1 MALHNGRFD
10 MADNADGSVDSLES
24 SLTEMDWLGR
34 LNIEGGGLRGL
45 ITSGSLASR
54 KAVDVGTDG
63 RSSQMTMTVPA
74 RVNNKPSFSYTN
86 LITAAITSSPTRK
99 MALSDIYQW
108 ISDRFPYYR
117 HAAPG
122 WKVTSVRFRSE
133 NRTGLVAFS

>member
-1 MALHNGRFD
+1 MALRNGGLD
-10 MADNADGSVDSLES
+10 MADYTDGSVDSLES

-34 LNIEGGGLRGL
+34 LNIEGGGLCEL
-45 ITSGSLASR
+45 ISG
-54 KAVDVGTDG
+54 GTVRRADED
-63 RSSQMTMTVPA
+63 SSETYDSQPTVTVPA
-74 RVNNKPSFSYTN
+74 RVSSKPPFSYTN

-122 WKVTSVRFRSE
+122 WKVK
-133 NRTGLVAFS
+133 

>member
-1 MALHNGRFD
+1 MALHNGSFD
-10 MADNADGSVDSLES
+10 MTDDANGSTDSLES

-34 LNIEGGGLRGL
+34 LNMEGGVLRGL
-45 ITSGSLASR
+45 IGGTATRRGVDDGA
-54 KAVDVGTDG
+54 DVGG
-63 RSSQMTMTVPA
+63 IQSAMNAPA
-74 RVNNKPSFSYTN
+74 RVNSKPSFSYTN

-122 WKVTSVRFRSE
+122 WKVTFPRF
-133 NRTGLVAFS
+133 

>member
-1 MALHNGRFD
+1 
-10 MADNADGSVDSLES
+10 MADDMDGGSVDSLES

-45 ITSGSLASR
+45 IAGSGSAATTR
-54 KAVDVGTDG
+54 KPVVDDDQTN
-63 RSSQMTMTVPA
+63 VPM

-86 LITAAITSSPTRK
+86 LITAAITSSATRK

-122 WKVTSVRFRSE
+122 WKVTFPRFHGITRLGDSAAIP
-133 NRTGLVAFS
+133 RYAQWCSG